1 MYLLCTG
8 VVETL
13 DPIILF
19 VRLKRSTIDNI
30 SIFISTFDVK
40 NIKEERFHQGINA
53 IIQLMFDIVVG
64 CARISLVDMRS
75 LMSCLKD
82 IRRNN

>member
-1 MYLLCTG
+1 MYLLCTV

-13 DPIILF
+13 DPIIMF